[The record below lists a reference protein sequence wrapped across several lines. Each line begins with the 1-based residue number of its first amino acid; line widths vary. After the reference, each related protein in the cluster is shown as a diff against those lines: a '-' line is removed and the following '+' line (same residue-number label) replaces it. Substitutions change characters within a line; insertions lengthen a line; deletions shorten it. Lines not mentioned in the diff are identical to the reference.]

1 MVSVYQSLEFQTSV
15 APELPRHCSAIGTA
29 PREKDSFRRRPV
41 NEQERPRHTLRENK
55 KECQTAAIAVCKA
68 GGTRQLQPSQRLSFN
83 GPAKGSDRLNSHQT
97 GRIRSFESSERFEL
111 ARWKRS
117 METYQPKKV
126 RNASVT
132 LQPDCKQECVPSHY
146 LSNLISLFV
155 WPIFCVWTILDSMLK
170 KGIVCNDSSMQKLA
184 NATREFKL
192 AEREMH
198 IASKKLQDAIA
209 LSQRVNARYQVCT
222 CLNNFTF

>member
-1 MVSVYQSLEFQTSV
+1 MVPVLQTSV
-15 APELPRHCSAIGTA
+15 APELPRYCSAIGTA
-29 PREKDSFRRRPV
+29 PKEKDSFRRRPV
-41 NEQERPRHTLRENK
+41 IEQERPRHTLRENK
-55 KECQTAAIAVCKA
+55 KDCQTAAIAVSKA
-68 GGTRQLQPSQRLSFN
+68 GGNRQLQQSQRFSFN
-83 GPAKGSDRLNSHQT
+83 GPAKVSDRLNSHQM

-117 METYQPKKV
+117 MERYQPKKI

-132 LQPDCKQECVPSHY
+132 LQPDCKQACVPLHY
-146 LSNLISLFV
+146 LSNLISLLV
-155 WPIFCVWTILDSMLK
+155 WPIFCVWTILDNMLK
-170 KGIVCNDSSMQKLA
+170 TSIVCNDSSMQTLA
-184 NATREFKL
+184 NATREFHE

-222 CLNNFTF
+222 CLNNFTY

>member
-1 MVSVYQSLEFQTSV
+1 
-15 APELPRHCSAIGTA
+15 
-29 PREKDSFRRRPV
+29 
-41 NEQERPRHTLRENK
+41 LRENK
-55 KECQTAAIAVCKA
+55 KDFPSKA
-68 GGTRQLQPSQRLSFN
+68 GGNRQLQQSQRLSFN
-83 GPAKGSDRLNSHQT
+83 GPAKGSDRLNSHQN

-132 LQPDCKQECVPSHY
+132 LQPDCKQACVPLHY
-146 LSNLISLFV
+146 LSNLISLLV
-155 WPIFCVWTILDSMLK
+155 WPIFCVWTILDNMLK
-170 KGIVCNDSSMQKLA
+170 KSIVCNASSMQKLA
-184 NATREFKL
+184 NATREFHE